1 MGAWCV
7 LTTLLLAL
15 LAEGQ
20 EETPVAEHRCSSR
33 VKRYALEGSR
43 WRVDELTYRIDKYS
57 TKLPKKTV
65 DKILRQ
71 AFDLW
76 EEVTNLKFTEKKSG
90 KVHIGIKFEKG
101 AHGDDADFDG
111 PGGYRAHAFF
121 PGYGGD
127 AHFDDDENWTVD
139 SSGTQLLLIATHE
152 LGHALGLGHSN
163 DPNALMAPSHKEWKG
178 PVKPNKDDIK
188 AIQALYGAP
197 GEPRPEKGDPAL
209 GRGSGPNNPG
219 FPGIGQPGSRPGF
232 RPGPGPGPGG
242 FVPRGPG
249 FNPGDPLGDPFH
261 DHRHPDP
268 FHPPLA
274 PQPAPRPAPTRRP
287 RTTKRPRRTTRR
299 PRTTTQS
306 TLTYDYDYYEDEY
319 ESEFLEDADEVIENT
334 ISAFTPD
341 NRNKDLC
348 KDGKVDTTLTMK
360 DGGTYVFRRS
370 KYWKLTDTGVAEGY
384 PRQISD
390 DWEGLPNNLDAAFS
404 WKNGKTYFLKGSR
417 YWRYS
422 PESFGKLDRG
432 FPKDISKGFEGIPNN
447 IDAAFVWAKNDKIYF
462 FKGSNYWKFDPRK
475 DPPVAETYPRPLSNW
490 EGVPNSIDAAL
501 RYSNDN
507 TYFFKDGEYYRFNED
522 TFTVDTDGPAYPR
535 ASTTWWFG
543 CQSASEKQ
551 TEREEKKNV
560 RFILD

>member
-1 MGAWCV
+1 MGARCV
-7 LTTLLLAL
+7 LTTLLLLTL
-15 LAEGQ
+15 LEVEGQ
-20 EETPVAEHRCSSR
+20 ENNVAEHRCSSR

-57 TKLPKKTV
+57 TKLPKATV
-65 DKILRQ
+65 DKIIRE

-90 KVHIGIKFEKG
+90 KVHIQIRFEKG
-101 AHGDDADFDG
+101 AHGDDAEFDG

-139 SSGTQLLLIATHE
+139 SSGTQLLLIAAHE

-163 DPNALMAPSHKEWKG
+163 DPNALMPPSHKEWKG
-178 PVKPNKDDIK
+178 PVKPNKDDIQ

-209 GRGSGPNNPG
+209 GRGSGPNAPG
-219 FPGIGQPGSRPGF
+219 FPGIGQPRTF
-232 RPGPGPGPGG
+232 RPGPGGIPGG
-242 FVPRGPG
+242 FVPRGPQ
-249 FNPGDPLGDPFH
+249 FLPRDPLGDPFH

-268 FHPPLA
+268 FHPPVA
-274 PQPAPRPAPTRRP
+274 AQPQPPPRPAPTRRP
-287 RTTKRPRRTTRR
+287 RTTKRPRRTPRR
-299 PRTTTQS
+299 PRTTTQA
-306 TLTYDYDYYEDEY
+306 TYEYDYDYYEDEY
-319 ESEFLEDADEVIENT
+319 DSEFLEDADEVIENT

-341 NRNKDLC
+341 NRNKELC

-370 KYWKLTDTGVAEGY
+370 KYWKLTDTGVADGY

-432 FPKDISKGFEGIPNN
+432 FPKDISKEFPTILMQPSSGPRTIKYTFSRVPI
-447 IDAAFVWAKNDKIYF
+447 I
-462 FKGSNYWKFDPRK
+462 GSL
-475 DPPVAETYPRPLSNW
+475 TL
-490 EGVPNSIDAAL
+490 
-501 RYSNDN
+501 
-507 TYFFKDGEYYRFNED
+507 
-522 TFTVDTDGPAYPR
+522 
-535 ASTTWWFG
+535 
-543 CQSASEKQ
+543 
-551 TEREEKKNV
+551 
-560 RFILD
+560 